1 MTEYSKEIEKVKNP
15 KNISEALYAS
25 SPYTLKKA
33 FENDQTVLR
42 LVKAG
47 REVTPLLV
55 EELAKN
61 GLELNEITLS
71 CFAYILHKVDPK
83 LAVKILKPLFV
94 KAMENPGA
102 FFVYFAAHALRQES
116 NLPTKPLELDYTR
129 AELRE
134 TLKKIS

>member
-1 MTEYSKEIEKVKNP
+1 MTEYRKEIEKVKNP

-47 REVTPLLV
+47 HKVTPLLV
-55 EELAKN
+55 DELEKN
-61 GLELNEITLS
+61 GLKLNEITLS
-71 CFAYILHKVDPK
+71 CFVYILHKVDPK
-83 LAVKILKPLFV
+83 SVTILKPLFV
-94 KAMENPGA
+94 KAMESPGA
-102 FFVYFAAHALRQES
+102 FFVYFAAHALRQEN
-116 NLPTKPLELDYTR
+116 NLPTKPLELNYTR

>member
-1 MTEYSKEIEKVKNP
+1 MSEYSKEIEKVKNP
-15 KNISEALYAS
+15 KNIREALYAS

-47 REVTPLLV
+47 HKVAPLIA
-55 EELAKN
+55 EELTKN

-71 CFAYILHKVDPK
+71 CFTYVLHKVDPES
-83 LAVKILKPLFV
+83 VVTILKPLFA

-116 NLPTKPLELDYTR
+116 SLPIKPLELNYTK
-129 AELRE
+129 AELLE
-134 TLKKIS
+134 TLKKI